1 MQDRLACFPCVARK
15 PLSLLEFDQ
24 MATTPPETPSTT
36 PSAPFDFIFYNAR
49 GLRAGWRL
57 MIFVAMSSAL
67 AFGTQ
72 EIVRRLGPGLG
83 PGGAPNAP
91 TGYLLPVIYGF
102 AELVPFLVLLFLC
115 WIMSRIEQRDVGTYG
130 LPLRRTAFSRFWTGY
145 VFWGFLP
152 LSILLLIMR
161 ALHVFYFGN
170 LMLHGGQILIWA
182 VLWGLMFLMVGLF
195 EEFLFRGYALHT
207 LAEGI
212 GFWPATII
220 MAVVFARAHMGN
232 SGETHVGIIATGF
245 FALFAAATLWRTG
258 DLWLAVGAHAGWD
271 WSQSFFY
278 GVNDSGLHAP
288 GHLLNPHQ
296 AGPDWLSGGSVGPE
310 GSVLTLIL
318 WGLMM
323 ITVLLLYRK
332 KHQAAVE
339 QPATSFAQEL

>member
-1 MQDRLACFPCVARK
+1 MLPDVALK
-15 PLSLLEFDQ
+15 PLSLLEFVQ
-24 MATTPPETPSTT
+24 MATMPPETPSTT
-36 PSAPFDFIFYNAR
+36 PSAPFNFIFYNVR

-57 MIFVAMSSAL
+57 LIFVAMVLAL

-72 EIVRRLGPGLG
+72 EIVRRVGPGAG
-83 PGGAPNAP
+83 PQAP
-91 TGYLLPVIYGF
+91 TGYALPVIF
-102 AELVPFLVLLFLC
+102 AASELVPFLGLLFLC
-115 WIMSRIEQRDVGTYG
+115 WIMSRIEQRNVGAYG
-130 LPLRRTAFSRFWTGY
+130 LPLRRAAFSRFWTGY
-145 VFWGFLP
+145 VFWGFVP

-182 VLWGLMFLMVGLF
+182 GLWAFTFLMVGLF

-212 GFWPATII
+212 GFWPAAII
-220 MAVVFARAHMGN
+220 LAVVFARAHMGN

-296 AGPDWLSGGSVGPE
+296 TGPDWLSGGSVGPE

-323 ITVLLLYRK
+323 ITFLLFYRK
-332 KHQAAVE
+332 KHEAAQSVAVE
-339 QPATSFAQEL
+339 QPATPFAQEL

>member
-1 MQDRLACFPCVARK
+1 
-15 PLSLLEFDQ
+15 
-24 MATTPPETPSTT
+24 MATMPPEAPSTT
-36 PSAPFDFIFYNAR
+36 HSEPSNFIFYNDR

-57 MIFVAMSSAL
+57 LIFVAMLALL
-67 AFGTQ
+67 AFFTQ
-72 EIVRRLGPGLG
+72 EIVRRLGPGAG
-83 PGGAPNAP
+83 PRMP
-91 TGYLLPVIYGF
+91 TGYLVPVIF
-102 AELVPFLVLLFLC
+102 SFSELIPFLVVLFLC
-115 WIMSRIEQRDVGTYG
+115 WIMSRIEGRKVGAYG

-161 ALHVFYFGN
+161 GLSVFYFGN
-170 LMLHGGQILIWA
+170 LALHGGQILIWA

-212 GFWPATII
+212 GFWPAAII
-220 MAVVFARAHMGN
+220 ITAVFARAHMGN
-232 SGETHVGIIATGF
+232 SGETHVGVIATGF

-258 DLWLAVGAHAGWD
+258 NLWLAVGAHAGWD
-271 WSQSFFY
+271 WGQTFFY

-288 GHLLNPHQ
+288 GHLFNSHP

-310 GSVLTLIL
+310 GSALTLIL

-323 ITVLLLYRK
+323 VVFLLLYRK
-332 KHQAAVE
+332 KHEAAPGVPSE
-339 QPATSFAQEL
+339 PPATPFAQNM